1 MSHTDRLTVF
11 LDDRDN
17 RALRSARINDG
28 VPASDRIRAAV
39 QLWQQG
45 GPASDRINSRAAN
58 LRRELPRIPFVS
70 AAVTITNPC
79 HSVSNDGV
87 PCQAFCGDTSGSTP

>member
-17 RALRSARINDG
+17 RALRTARINDG
-28 VPASDRIRAAV
+28 APASDRIRAAV

-45 GPASDRINSRAAN
+45 GLVTDGINSRAAN
-58 LRRELPRIPFVS
+58 LRRERLARNAVLDPR
-70 AAVTITNPC
+70 
-79 HSVSNDGV
+79 
-87 PCQAFCGDTSGSTP
+87 